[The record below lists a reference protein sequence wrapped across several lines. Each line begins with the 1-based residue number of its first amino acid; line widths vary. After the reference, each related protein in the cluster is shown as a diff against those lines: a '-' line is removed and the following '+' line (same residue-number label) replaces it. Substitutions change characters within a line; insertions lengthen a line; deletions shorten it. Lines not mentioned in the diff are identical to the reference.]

1 VEPIVDAF
9 AERFQIAVETLTT
22 ADEAMF
28 FPLPRSLREAQA
40 V

>member
-1 VEPIVDAF
+1 
-9 AERFQIAVETLTT
+9 VETLTT